1 MIDNV
6 VDQIKQ
12 KLDIVEVLSE
22 YIKMAKAGRN
32 YKARCPFHSERTPS
46 FMISQERQIWHCFG
60 CGAGG
65 DIFAF
70 VKQIEGVE
78 FADALRILARKA
90 GVVLKR
96 QDPQVQS
103 QRKQLYDVCELAAKF
118 FEAQLAK
125 SAGAVKVR
133 DYLKERGLAPETI
146 KAWRLGWAPDEWRAL
161 SDFLKSRGY
170 KDEEIESAGLIIKR
184 ESNYNSPH
192 PSLKLRGGEG
202 ALSDYYDRFRSR
214 IIFPIFDL
222 QGQVIA
228 FGGRIFGAKAKEDI
242 AKYLN
247 SPQTPLYDKSRVLYG
262 LHKSKTEIRVKDLCV
277 IVEGYMDLLMSWQTG
292 VANVAASSGTALT
305 EEHLKIIGRYTKNL
319 AMAFD
324 TDLAGEGAT
333 RRSINLALAQDFYIK
348 VISMKDKDPA
358 DAAKKNPADWQKTVA
373 SAQSIMDFYFAS
385 TFAKFNSLEA
395 EGRREIIKA
404 MLPVIK
410 AISSHAEQSE
420 WLRELSRRLR
430 VDEKD
435 LRLDLSRCAISP
447 ENRQSAPQAETV
459 LNKPT
464 MSRQEGLEERFLGL
478 CLNNPKYLQNIS
490 GIQEADFKNQM
501 LGQIFFQ
508 LNQLMQKSDE
518 ANPLARL
525 QKSLSPEL
533 KMKIEYLSLKIEQN
547 PTEDLHVIGEIEACL
562 KELKIVKIRQQ
573 LSALSYDIKDAQ
585 TAGSK
590 QKLREF
596 LEKFSKLSTEL
607 IVETKSIKDTN
618 FYN

>member
-1 MIDNV
+1 
-6 VDQIKQ
+6 
-12 KLDIVEVLSE
+12 
-22 YIKMAKAGRN
+22 
-32 YKARCPFHSERTPS
+32 
-46 FMISQERQIWHCFG
+46 WHCFG

-103 QRKQLYDVCELAAKF
+103 QRKQLYDICELAAKF
-118 FEAQLAK
+118 FEAQLEK

-133 DYLKERGLAPETI
+133 QYLKERGLAPETI

-170 KDEEIESAGLIIKR
+170 KDEEIIQAGVAIKP
-184 ESNYNSPH
+184 ETNETKTKNYE
-192 PSLKLRGGEG
+192 LKTN
-202 ALSDYYDRFRSR
+202 YDRFRSR

-228 FGGRIFGAKAKEDI
+228 FGGRIFGAKAKDDA

-262 LHKSKTEIRVKDLCV
+262 LHKNKIEIRAKDLCV
-277 IVEGYMDLLMSWQTG
+277 IVEGYMDLLMSWQAG

-348 VISMKDKDPA
+348 VISMEGKDPA
-358 DAAKKNPADWQKTVA
+358 DVAKKNPTDWQKTVV
-373 SAQSIMDFYFAS
+373 SAQSIMDFYFTS
-385 TFAKFNSLEA
+385 TFAKYNSQEA
-395 EGRREIIKA
+395 EGRREIIKVL
-404 MLPVIK
+404 LPVIK
-410 AISSHAEQSE
+410 AISSHTEQSE

-435 LRLDLSRCAISP
+435 LMLDLSRCVISS
-447 ENRQSAPQAETV
+447 ESRQSAPQTEAI
-459 LNKPT
+459 LYKPVK
-464 MSRQEGLEERFLGL
+464 SRQERLEERFLGL
-478 CLNNPKYLQNIS
+478 CLNNPQHLQNIR
-490 GIQEADFKNQM
+490 GVCETDFQNQM

-508 LNQLMQKSDE
+508 LNQLVQKSNETD
-518 ANPLARL
+518 PLGRL
-525 QKSLSPEL
+525 QKSLPPEL
-533 KMKIEYLSLKIEQN
+533 KLQIEYLSLKIEQN
-547 PTEDLHVIGEIEACL
+547 PTEELQVIGEIETCL

-585 TAGSK
+585 LAGNN
-590 QKLREF
+590 QKLKEF
-596 LEKFSKLSTEL
+596 LEKFSQLSAEL
-607 IVETKSIKDTN
+607 IAETKNIIK
-618 FYN
+618 